1 MQKKIVF
8 LLAIMLSGFVVVC
21 AAPRRVISLSPSL
34 TKNIRYLDAEPLL
47 IGCTS
52 YCKTSR
58 PITVVASAVK
68 ANVEKV
74 ISLKPDLVVATSMT
88 PPETIAS
95 LKKMGIK
102 IVVFPMPRS
111 FSEICSQFLQLGQL
125 LGKDQMA
132 RKVLA
137 TTNQTVN
144 NLKAKTLSGKK
155 IFIQLGANPL
165 FAVIPNTFMNDYI
178 TFAGA
183 KNIATGMTSGSITRE
198 AVLIRN
204 PDVIF
209 IVTMGMLGIEEKK
222 QWENFSNLSA
232 ARNKK
237 IIIIDSDKAC
247 TPTPVTFAESLEI
260 IVKNIR

>member
-1 MQKKIVF
+1 MQKKIV
-8 LLAIMLSGFVVVC
+8 LLLVMVLSGFVVIC
-21 AAPRRVISLSPSL
+21 AAPKRVISLSPSL
-34 TKNIRYLDAEPLL
+34 TKNIRYLDAESDL

-58 PITVVASAVK
+58 PVTVVASAVK
-68 ANVEKV
+68 VNVEKV
-74 ISLKPDLVVATSMT
+74 VALKPDLVVATSMT

-95 LKKMGIK
+95 LKKIGIK
-102 IVVFPMPRS
+102 IVVFPIPHS
-111 FSEICSQFLQLGQL
+111 YNEICTQFLQLGQL
-125 LGKDQMA
+125 MGKEQMA

-137 TTNQTVN
+137 VTNQKVN
-144 NLKAKTLSGKK
+144 SLKAKAKSGKK
-155 IFIQLGANPL
+155 AFIQLGANPL

-183 KNIATGMTSGSITRE
+183 KNIADGMTSGSITRE

-209 IVTMGMLGIEEKK
+209 IVTMGMLGAEEKK
-222 QWENFSNLSA
+222 QWENFSNLAA

-237 IIIIDSDKAC
+237 VIIIDSDKAC
-247 TPTPVTFAESLEI
+247 TPTPVTFAESLDI
-260 IVKNIR
+260 IVKSIK